1 MPSAALALIFAAV
14 AFGTSLIEVPLGL
27 GVSSASSSSR
37 FMQPMQVTKVG
48 S

>member
-37 FMQPMQVTKVG
+37 FMHPTQVMNMG